1 MPSFLPHGLEV
12 FLPLSAHLEHLST
25 DPLQVGG
32 AAIPTPMRAAISHK
46 RPVAYHSPGTSHRST
61 FSLAR
66 ESNTEA
72 PHSCLRRAG
81 LESLTPAGAAAFAAF
96 LPPPPPRSNGLHAIL
111 PICSVLPL
119 IRGSL
124 PSTPISQVCLI
135 SRCEIRPS
143 EGPSL
148 LENSSNEK
156 SFQRLLFGAHYLG
169 PVVHHRTSHFA

>member
-1 MPSFLPHGLEV
+1 MDRPPLLISCTFLICLIHDVLPPPTPTHVSSPQMPSFLPHGLEV

-96 LPPPPPRSNGLHAIL
+96 LPPPPPAAMD
-111 PICSVLPL
+111 
-119 IRGSL
+119 
-124 PSTPISQVCLI
+124 STPFSPSALSCL
-135 SRCEIRPS
+135 SS
-143 EGPSL
+143 EA
-148 LENSSNEK
+148 
-156 SFQRLLFGAHYLG
+156 LFLQH
-169 PVVHHRTSHFA
+169 PFPRFV